1 MINRIKKG
9 LLKLDWLFF
18 SRIVSHFHKMHGGE
32 TNLGSVLRTLE
43 PHLKDPVYVFI
54 SIPSE
59 NLALAFN
66 ELNPVST
73 IFEDEGLSLIVT
85 KEAAVAWNIKNPKA
99 GMCNTFKF

>member
-1 MINRIKKG
+1 MP
-9 LLKLDWLFF
+9 
-18 SRIVSHFHKMHGGE
+18 GGE
-32 TNLGSVLRTLE
+32 TNLGSVLQTLE

-99 GMCNTFKF
+99 GLCNTFVFL